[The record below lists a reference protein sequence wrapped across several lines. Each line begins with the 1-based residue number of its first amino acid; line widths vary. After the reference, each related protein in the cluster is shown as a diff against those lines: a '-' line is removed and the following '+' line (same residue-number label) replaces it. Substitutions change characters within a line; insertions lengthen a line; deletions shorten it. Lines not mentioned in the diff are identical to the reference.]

1 MLKEKGGAFWLER
14 YKRIP
19 SYRRYWNQPNLIRT
33 DKKLSKEQRR
43 KVLEKFFE
51 LVDESKEENEKRNS
65 KIMRE
70 RNKEWAFLS
79 K

>member
-1 MLKEKGGAFWLER
+1 MLKEKGGSFHLEK

-19 SYRRYWNQPNLIRT
+19 SYRRYWNQPNLIDT

-70 RNKEWAFLS
+70 RNEKWTFRL